1 MSTRGQGEGLL
12 TMHSRGWGVPPE
24 VPTPSKARQGLRNH
38 QGVSLAWM

>member
-1 MSTRGQGEGLL
+1 MSTRGQGEGLQ